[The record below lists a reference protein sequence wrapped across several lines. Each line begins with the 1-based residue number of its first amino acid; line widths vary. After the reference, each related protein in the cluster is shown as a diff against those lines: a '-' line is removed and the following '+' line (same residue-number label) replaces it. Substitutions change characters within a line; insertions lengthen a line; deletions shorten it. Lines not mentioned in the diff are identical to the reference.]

1 MMEDIIKVENLS
13 HRFGELVAVNKINFE
28 VEKGKIFSF
37 LGPNGAGKTTTIN
50 VLVSLLPIQDGKVT
64 IAGYNVESQQDD
76 VRKSIGIVFQE
87 ETLDRDLTVW
97 EVLEFHGKIYS
108 IPKDVRKERIY
119 ELLKVVE
126 LTNKRDELV
135 KNLSGGMKRRLEIA
149 RGLLT
154 RPKILF
160 LDEPTIG
167 LDPQTRYNI
176 WDYIKK
182 VNKEGITIFL
192 TTHYMDEADQL
203 SDVINIIDNGKIITK
218 GTPTALKD
226 AIGKD
231 MIYLVTDGDEKAA
244 KILKEIQEI
253 KEVKSSSKGL
263 VISLNIEGSQFLPR
277 LIKKIEIEGIEIKSI
292 NLKKP
297 TLDDV
302 FIHFTGRELREKEQE
317 KKILEDVKEKKLT
330 QKSKCPNCGEIAEV
344 YGTHGEKVVVT
355 CPKCNTKG
363 QLQFPLVEEKKK
375 KHSIMK
381 RRGH

>member
-1 MMEDIIKVENLS
+1 MEDIVEVKNLS
-13 HRFGELVAVNKINFE
+13 HRFGDFLAVDKINFS

-50 VLVSLLPIQDGKVT
+50 VLISLLPIQQGEVT
-64 IAGYNVESQQDD
+64 IAGYNVATQQDD

-87 ETLDRDLTVW
+87 ETLDKDLTVW
-97 EVLEFHGKIYS
+97 ELLEFHGRIYS
-108 IPKDVRKERIY
+108 IPKDIRRERI
-119 ELLKVVE
+119 EDLLTVVE
-126 LTNKRDELV
+126 LKNKRDELV
-135 KNLSGGMKRRLEIA
+135 KNLSGGMRRRLEIA

-203 SDVINIIDNGKIITK
+203 SDVINIIDNGKIITR
-218 GTPTALKD
+218 GTSDSLKD

-231 MIYLVTDGDEKAA
+231 MIYLETDNDEVTKA
-244 KILKEIQEI
+244 ICNDIDEI
-253 KEVKSSSKGL
+253 KEVRNSSKGL
-263 VISLNIEGSQFLPR
+263 ILSLTIEGSQFLPK
-277 LIKKIEIEGIEIKSI
+277 LMKKIESQSIEILSI

-302 FIHFTGRELREKEQE
+302 FIHFTGKELREKDKGKNVKVER
-317 KKILEDVKEKKLT
+317 KKELDKKM
-330 QKSKCPNCGEIAEV
+330 
-344 YGTHGEKVVVT
+344 
-355 CPKCNTKG
+355 KG
-363 QLQFPLVEEKKK
+363 DE
-375 KHSIMK
+375 
-381 RRGH
+381 

>member
-1 MMEDIIKVENLS
+1 MEDIVKVKNLS
-13 HRFGELVAVNKINFE
+13 HRFGDFLAVDKINFT

-50 VLVSLLPIQDGKVT
+50 VLISLLPIQHGEVT
-64 IAGYNVESQQDD
+64 IAGYNVATQQDD

-87 ETLDRDLTVW
+87 ETLDKDLTVW
-97 EVLEFHGKIYS
+97 ELLEFHGRIYS
-108 IPKDVRKERIY
+108 IPKDIRRERI
-119 ELLKVVE
+119 EDLLKVVE
-126 LTNKRDELV
+126 LKNKRDELV
-135 KNLSGGMKRRLEIA
+135 KNLSGGMRRRLEIA

-203 SDVINIIDNGKIITK
+203 SDEIHIIDNGKIITR
-218 GTPTALKD
+218 GTSDSLKD

-231 MIYLVTDGDEKAA
+231 MIYLETDNDEVTKA
-244 KILKEIQEI
+244 ICNDIDEI
-253 KEVKSSSKGL
+253 KEVRNSSKGL
-263 VISLNIEGSQFLPR
+263 ILSLTIEGSQFLPK
-277 LIKKIEIEGIEIKSI
+277 LMKKIESQSIEILSV

-302 FIHFTGRELREKEQE
+302 FIHFTGKELREKDKGKNVKVERKKE
-317 KKILEDVKEKKLT
+317 LDKKIK
-330 QKSKCPNCGEIAEV
+330 GEE
-344 YGTHGEKVVVT
+344 
-355 CPKCNTKG
+355 
-363 QLQFPLVEEKKK
+363 
-375 KHSIMK
+375 
-381 RRGH
+381 

>member
-1 MMEDIIKVENLS
+1 MEDIVKVKNLS
-13 HRFGELVAVNKINFE
+13 HRFGDLLAVDKINFT

-50 VLVSLLPIQDGKVT
+50 VLISLLPIQQGEVT
-64 IAGYNVESQQDD
+64 IAGYNVATQQDD

-87 ETLDRDLTVW
+87 ETLDKDLTVW
-97 EVLEFHGKIYS
+97 ELLEFHGRIYS
-108 IPKDVRKERIY
+108 IPKDIRRERI
-119 ELLKVVE
+119 EDLLKVVE
-126 LTNKRDELV
+126 LKNKRDELV
-135 KNLSGGMKRRLEIA
+135 KNLSGGMRRRLEIV

-203 SDVINIIDNGKIITK
+203 SDEIHIIDNGKIITR
-218 GTPTALKD
+218 GTSDSLKD

-231 MIYLVTDGDEKAA
+231 MIYLETDNDEVTKA
-244 KILKEIQEI
+244 ICNDIDEI
-253 KEVKSSSKGL
+253 KEVRNSSKGL
-263 VISLNIEGSQFLPR
+263 ILSLTIEGAQFLPK
-277 LIKKIEIEGIEIKSI
+277 LMKKIESQSIEILSI

-302 FIHFTGRELREKEQE
+302 FIHFTGKELREKDKGRNVKIERKKE
-317 KKILEDVKEKKLT
+317 LDKKIK
-330 QKSKCPNCGEIAEV
+330 GEE
-344 YGTHGEKVVVT
+344 
-355 CPKCNTKG
+355 
-363 QLQFPLVEEKKK
+363 
-375 KHSIMK
+375 
-381 RRGH
+381 

>member
-1 MMEDIIKVENLS
+1 MEDIVEVKNLS
-13 HRFGELVAVNKINFE
+13 HRFGDFLAVDKINFS

-50 VLVSLLPIQDGKVT
+50 VLISLLPIQQGEVT
-64 IAGYNVESQQDD
+64 IAGYNVATQQDD

-87 ETLDRDLTVW
+87 ETLDKDLTVW
-97 EVLEFHGKIYS
+97 ELLEFHGRIYS
-108 IPKDVRKERIY
+108 IPKDIRRERI
-119 ELLKVVE
+119 EDLLTVVE
-126 LTNKRDELV
+126 LKNKRDELV
-135 KNLSGGMKRRLEIA
+135 KNLSGGMRRRLEIA

-203 SDVINIIDNGKIITK
+203 SDVINIIDNGKIITR
-218 GTPTALKD
+218 GTSDSLKD

-231 MIYLVTDGDEKAA
+231 MIYLETDNDEVTKA
-244 KILKEIQEI
+244 ICNDIDEI
-253 KEVKSSSKGL
+253 KEVRNSSKGL
-263 VISLNIEGSQFLPR
+263 ILSLTIEGSQFLPK
-277 LIKKIEIEGIEIKSI
+277 LMKKIESQSIEILSI

-302 FIHFTGRELREKEQE
+302 FIHFTGKEIREKD
-317 KKILEDVKEKKLT
+317 KGKDVKVERKKELD
-330 QKSKCPNCGEIAEV
+330 KKM
-344 YGTHGEKVVVT
+344 
-355 CPKCNTKG
+355 KG
-363 QLQFPLVEEKKK
+363 DE
-375 KHSIMK
+375 
-381 RRGH
+381 

>member
-1 MMEDIIKVENLS
+1 MEDIVKVKNLS
-13 HRFGELVAVNKINFE
+13 HRFGDFLAVDKINFT

-50 VLVSLLPIQDGKVT
+50 VLISLLPIQQGEVT
-64 IAGYNVESQQDD
+64 IAGYNVATQQDD

-87 ETLDRDLTVW
+87 ETLDKDLTVW
-97 EVLEFHGKIYS
+97 ELLEFHGRIYS
-108 IPKDVRKERIY
+108 IPKDIRRERI
-119 ELLKVVE
+119 EDLLKVVE
-126 LTNKRDELV
+126 LKNKRDELV
-135 KNLSGGMKRRLEIA
+135 KNLSGGMRRRLEIV

-203 SDVINIIDNGKIITK
+203 SDEIHIIDNGKIITR
-218 GTPTALKD
+218 GTSDSLKD

-231 MIYLVTDGDEKAA
+231 MIYLETDNDEVTKTICNDID
-244 KILKEIQEI
+244 EI
-253 KEVKSSSKGL
+253 KEVRNSSKGL
-263 VISLNIEGSQFLPR
+263 ILSLTIEGAQFLPK
-277 LIKKIEIEGIEIKSI
+277 LMKKIESQSIEILSV

-302 FIHFTGRELREKEQE
+302 FIHFTGKELREKDKGKNVKVERKKE
-317 KKILEDVKEKKLT
+317 LDKKIK
-330 QKSKCPNCGEIAEV
+330 GEE
-344 YGTHGEKVVVT
+344 
-355 CPKCNTKG
+355 
-363 QLQFPLVEEKKK
+363 
-375 KHSIMK
+375 
-381 RRGH
+381 

>member
-1 MMEDIIKVENLS
+1 MVEDILKVENLS
-13 HRFGELVAVNKINFE
+13 HRFGDFLAVDKINFT

-50 VLVSLLPIQDGKVT
+50 VLISLLPIQDGKVT
-64 IAGYNVESQQDD
+64 VAGYDVKTQQDE

-87 ETLDRDLTVW
+87 ETLDKDLTVW
-97 EVLEFHGKIYS
+97 ELLEFHGRIYS
-108 IPKDVRKERIY
+108 IPKDIRRERID

-126 LTNKRDELV
+126 LTSKRDELV
-135 KNLSGGMKRRLEIA
+135 KNLSGGMRRRLEIA

-154 RPKILF
+154 RPKVLF

-203 SDVINIIDNGKIITK
+203 SDIINIIDNGKIIAK
-218 GTPTALKD
+218 GTTESLKD

-231 MIYLVTDGDEKAA
+231 MIYLETDSDEVTER
-244 KILKEIQEI
+244 ICNELKEI
-253 KEVKSSSKGL
+253 KEVKISSKGL
-263 VISLNIEGSQFLPR
+263 IISLNIEGSQFLPR
-277 LIKKIEIEGIEIKSI
+277 LIKKIETEGIEITSI

-302 FIHFTGRELREKEQE
+302 FIHFTGKEFREKEQE
-317 KKILEDVKEKKLT
+317 KKILVED
-330 QKSKCPNCGEIAEV
+330 
-344 YGTHGEKVVVT
+344 
-355 CPKCNTKG
+355 
-363 QLQFPLVEEKKK
+363 KKK
-375 KHSIMK
+375 KNTIMK
-381 RRGH
+381 RRNN

>member
-1 MMEDIIKVENLS
+1 MKDIVKVENFS
-13 HRFGELVAVNKINFE
+13 HKFGDFLAVDNINFT

-50 VLVSLLPIQDGKVT
+50 VLISLLPIQQGKVS
-64 IAGYNVESQQDD
+64 IAGYNVENQQDD

-87 ETLDRDLTVW
+87 ETLDKDLTVW
-97 EVLEFHGKIYS
+97 ELLEFHGRIYS
-108 IPKDVRKERIY
+108 IPKDIRRKRID

-126 LTNKRDELV
+126 LTRKRDELV
-135 KNLSGGMKRRLEIA
+135 KTLSGGMRRRLEIA

-203 SDVINIIDNGKIITK
+203 SDVINIIDNGKIIAR
-218 GTPTALKD
+218 GTSDSLKD

-231 MIYLVTDGDEKAA
+231 MIYLETDNDDLTKA
-244 KILKEIQEI
+244 ICNDIDEI
-253 KEVKSSSKGL
+253 KEVRNSSKGL
-263 VISLNIEGSQFLPR
+263 ILSLTIDGSQFLPR
-277 LIKKIEIEGIEIKSI
+277 LMKKIESQSIEILSI

-302 FIHFTGRELREKEQE
+302 FIHFTGKELREKDKGKNVKVEQKKQLD
-317 KKILEDVKEKKLT
+317 KKIK
-330 QKSKCPNCGEIAEV
+330 GEE
-344 YGTHGEKVVVT
+344 
-355 CPKCNTKG
+355 
-363 QLQFPLVEEKKK
+363 
-375 KHSIMK
+375 
-381 RRGH
+381 